1 MMSEESTIKI
11 KVTGDVP
18 EGGDEDQVLMRKGG
32 KTVWSDLPGSGAG
45 GGSGE
50 KGGYYKPTVSE
61 DGDLSWTPSD
71 SAMPPV
77 ETTNIKGPEGKPGT
91 SGSDANVTSENIAK
105 ALGYTPV
112 SAEFVAELIEAKA
125 DKAYMVSLFEQ
136 LKELILAGDT
146 PGAIAVLDQAILDQ
160 AILA

>member
-1 MMSEESTIKI
+1 MMTEESTIKI

-18 EGGDEDQVLMRKGG
+18 EDGGEGQVLTRKGG
-32 KTVWSDLPGSGAG
+32 KPVWADLPGGGG
-45 GGSGE
+45 GGSGTGE
-50 KGGYYKPTVSE
+50 KGGYYKPTVSA

-77 ETTNIKGPEGKPGT
+77 ETTNIKGPQGNP
-91 SGSDANVTSENIAK
+91 GSDATVTAENIAK
-105 ALGYTPV
+105 ALGYTPA
-112 SAEFVAELIEAKA
+112 SDTAVATLDEVKA

-136 LKELILAGDT
+136 LKELILAGDVT
-146 PGAIAVLDQAILDQ
+146 GAIAVLDQAILDQ